1 MGVQRPARHG
11 EGLAVACKGRE
22 LADIVVILPVG
33 IGKEVTCLPQQLFQN
48 LLAGENLLRLLF
60 RGALGED
67 SVFGAV
73 DANGHQGVALHLFQL
88 PGA

>member
-1 MGVQRPARHG
+1 MGIPGPARHG

-48 LLAGENLLRLLF
+48 LLAGKDFLRLLF

-67 SVFGAV
+67 SVLGAV
-73 DANGHQGVALHLFQL
+73 DANGHQRVALHLFQL
-88 PGA
+88 LGA